1 MTRFR
6 AGIILIAFAFA
17 MIAAPLLASNGMC
30 KMACCKHGK
39 NTAMQSPM
47 CPLPAQCPEVSRNL
61 EETSQVNA
69 VPVPAQPVVHAV
81 PVVVA
86 VVASPPPPRRA
97 ASDEIPFPSS
107 THERPVYL
115 FDSVFL
121 I

>member
-6 AGIILIAFAFA
+6 AGIILTLVAFAL
-17 MIAAPLLASNGMC
+17 IAAPLLAANGMC

-47 CPLPAQCPEVSRNL
+47 CPLPAQCPQVSRDL
-61 EETSQVNA
+61 EETDRVNA

-81 PVVVA
+81 PVVIA
-86 VVASPPPPRRA
+86 TLASPPPPLRVS
-97 ASDEIPFPSS
+97 SDEIPFASS
-107 THERPVYL
+107 TSERPVYL
-115 FDSVFL
+115 LDSVFL